1 MSGCAPWDEAKVLQ
15 RPLPDDAL
23 KIWSAGRTR
32 KTRQPPRES
41 TYIEEWM
48 ASMDSYRRDSSG
60 GVRDLLFLNRPSQ
73 KNPAYRF
80 MPTVVSLLAAS
91 ALSPDGVP
99 VR

>member
-1 MSGCAPWDEAKVLQ
+1 
-15 RPLPDDAL
+15 
-23 KIWSAGRTR
+23 
-32 KTRQPPRES
+32 
-41 TYIEEWM
+41 M